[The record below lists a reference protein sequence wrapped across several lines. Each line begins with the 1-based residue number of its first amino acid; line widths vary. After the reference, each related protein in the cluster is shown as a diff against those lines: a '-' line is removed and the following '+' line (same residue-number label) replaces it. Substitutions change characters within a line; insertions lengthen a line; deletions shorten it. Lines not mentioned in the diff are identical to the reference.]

1 LNYSYERD
9 CKSYPDYSYD
19 YNHRLPDYYD
29 YQYEAP
35 PVVPLPV
42 TVPCPVSQTRT
53 PPPRVPQMGVSAAG
67 HRRTPSTVSNNSNVL
82 LEHEELLCYDYN
94 NLNLNAEYE
103 RECERERELDQ
114 VPPPTKQ
121 ELYAG
126 SPKLLNRLIH
136 SPLPMTKSKY
146 ATAAVT
152 RPASLPFEQHALS
165 LGYQQS
171 GAGSVVAALPPP
183 LAGQSKLRS
192 SLKQQQQQQHH
203 HHHPHQPQP
212 VPSAVVTTVAP
223 SQPPAVV
230 SALYAGTQPP
240 TPSPRRKLSN
250 SSFGNANPQADVFE
264 EFRVGGGIGPPPL
277 YAPADYLRNGPS
289 YSNDGGNY
297 RNGYFGEWASH

>member
-114 VPPPTKQ
+114 VPPPK
-121 ELYAG
+121 
-126 SPKLLNRLIH
+126 
-136 SPLPMTKSKY
+136 
-146 ATAAVT
+146 
-152 RPASLPFEQHALS
+152 
-165 LGYQQS
+165 
-171 GAGSVVAALPPP
+171 
-183 LAGQSKLRS
+183 
-192 SLKQQQQQQHH
+192 
-203 HHHPHQPQP
+203 P
-212 VPSAVVTTVAP
+212 VPTIC
-223 SQPPAVV
+223 
-230 SALYAGTQPP
+230 
-240 TPSPRRKLSN
+240 RN
-250 SSFGNANPQADVFE
+250 SIMSHIRLGMLP
-264 EFRVGGGIGPPPL
+264 IGPTRLP
-277 YAPADYLRNGPS
+277 GQ
-289 YSNDGGNY
+289 
-297 RNGYFGEWASH
+297 